1 MYIFVGYLMM
11 EKPIP
16 KILDIWVI
24 HERTTMLCDYA
35 KSNEAADGATNE
47 SEQISRIY
55 DRNG

>member
-1 MYIFVGYLMM
+1 MM